1 MLVNPIPKIRIK
13 SCSDALLW
21 YNKRIGDVF
30 EIYEFEM
37 PYAADFQS
45 ASLQNI
51 LDKAAIVDLALEFNL
66 SVSLG
71 DYGYRRSL
79 VLDDEDYNGYTRG
92 AWVSSSADC

>member
-21 YNKRIGDVF
+21 YNKRIGDSF

-37 PYAADFQS
+37 PYTVDFQS

-51 LDKAAIVDLALEFNL
+51 LDKANMLWVRTGDELNSLNIVHPKDAEIIQEIDN
-66 SVSLG
+66 V
-71 DYGYRRSL
+71 
-79 VLDDEDYNGYTRG
+79 TRILRQM
-92 AWVSSSADC
+92 